1 MTTTTSRAVN
11 DPAAQLPAMFQ
22 RYRANIDGALRAGL
36 ARGDGQVYDML
47 RYYMGWADRDGNP
60 HESAQGKAMRPTLC
74 LFGCEAA
81 GGSPDKALP
90 AAVAIE
96 YIHNFSLVHD
106 DIQDQ
111 DETRHHRL
119 TLWAAWDVPRALQ
132 AGNVLRLVAGRALES
147 LLDDGMAYGR
157 ALEIAGML
165 TGAYLE
171 MIEGQWLDILYEGRR
186 DITIDDY
193 MVMISKKTGAL
204 IRCSLDMGV
213 AIGASDAATVRAFR
227 SFGRG
232 VGYAFQIRDDVLGVW
247 GEEESTGKPVG
258 ADVRRKKNSL
268 PIVYAMAKAQGADK
282 RELERVYAKPT
293 LDDDDVALALDV
305 MERVDVRGYA
315 QRLAE
320 RHCAGALDAVAGVEM
335 AADVRAE
342 LEELVQFLLERER

>member
-1 MTTTTSRAVN
+1 MTSTGSAVN

-22 RYRANIDGALRAGL
+22 RYRADIDGALRAGL

-60 HESAQGKAMRPTLC
+60 CESAQGKAMRPTLC

-81 GGSPDKALP
+81 GGSPDEALP

-96 YIHNFSLVHD
+96 YVHNFSLVHD

-132 AGNVLRLVAGRALES
+132 AGNVLRLVAGRALER
-147 LLDDGMAYGR
+147 LLDGGMAHER
-157 ALEIAGML
+157 ALSVAGML

-171 MIEGQWLDILYEGRR
+171 MIEGQWLDILYEGRH
-186 DITIDDY
+186 DITLDDY

-213 AIGASDAATVRAFR
+213 AIGATDETTVRAFR
-227 SFGRG
+227 AFGHG

-268 PIVYAMAKAQGADK
+268 PKVYAMAQAQGTDK
-282 RELERVYAKPT
+282 RELERVYAKPE

-320 RHCAGALDAVAGVEM
+320 RHCADALDAVAGVEM
-335 AADVRAE
+335 ASDVRAE